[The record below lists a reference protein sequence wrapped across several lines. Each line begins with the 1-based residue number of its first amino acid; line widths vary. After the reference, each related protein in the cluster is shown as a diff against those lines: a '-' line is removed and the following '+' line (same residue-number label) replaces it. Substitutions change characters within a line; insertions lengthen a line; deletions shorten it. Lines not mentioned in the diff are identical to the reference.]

1 MAVEAILNLTSS
13 LDVIQ
18 EALDVAATTNTTL
31 QGLLEEVESVGGGDL
46 VGQVSSLQD
55 TAQRLLEEVQEEARR
70 AEGKWEEMWNV
81 HVQCSIT

>member
-55 TAQRLLEEVQEEARR
+55 TAQRLLNEVQAEARR

-81 HVQCSIT
+81 QCSIT

>member
-31 QGLLEEVESVGGGDL
+31 KGLLEELESVGGGDL
-46 VGQVSSLQD
+46 VGQASSLQD
-55 TAQRLLEEVQEEARR
+55 TAQRLLEEAQEEARR
-70 AEGKWEEMWNV
+70 AEGKEKEIWNI
-81 HVQCSIT
+81 QCGTT